1 MKLMASNI
9 AAIGL
14 AVLVL
19 VAGPTSSV
27 YGQEPP
33 IYGSQLM
40 TEQERAE
47 YRDRMR
53 AATSEQER
61 EQIRQEHHARMQER
75 AEERGV
81 MLPDQP
87 PVTGMQ
93 RGAGPGGG
101 QGRSTGAPDM
111 RRQGSGAGRRGN

>member
-14 AVLVL
+14 AALVL
-19 VAGPTSSV
+19 AAGPTSGV
-27 YGQEPP
+27 HGQQPP

-53 AATSEQER
+53 TATSEQER
-61 EQIRQEHHARMQER
+61 VQIRQEHHARMQER

-81 MLPDQP
+81 VLPDQP
-87 PVTGMQ
+87 PATTMHK
-93 RGAGPGGG
+93 GAGPGGG
-101 QGRSTGAPDM
+101 QGRSTGAPDL
-111 RRQGSGAGRRGN
+111 RRQGSGAGRGGN